1 MPVRQVPTVA
11 QDFRLWLRNAA
22 LTINDIT
29 KGRSNNSGVF
39 TLTANVA
46 TSTLTDDRVGFDSCI
61 ALVPTTANAAAEI
74 GNGTLYIAETGR
86 INGSVVI
93 NHANN
98 AQTDRTF
105 RFIISG

>member
-22 LTINDIT
+22 
-29 KGRSNNSGVF
+29 
-39 TLTANVA
+39 LTANVA